1 MASGMHGLCWVNQ
14 SQTHGPARPSC
25 PRADSQPARCLRLH
39 LSLYSSPHILLE
51 LLVRVEPPSH
61 LPDWSSGIC
70 QAQPNSGA
78 AGWPPARL

>member
-14 SQTHGPARPSC
+14 SQTHGPARPS
-25 PRADSQPARCLRLH
+25 RCLRLH